1 MTIYKCTKEHGHVLS
16 VIKLPSPNRGTK
28 CCNLAFVRLHI
39 SKRHRSKLHKIFR
52 TCHPWPWLG
61 PPLTTMQYV
70 MYFLFCRWHHV
81 FMQWAKYREA
91 WSLQHSK
98 LFTVTSKVVLLNY
111 ALRDKVCYCLVITL
125 RTHPT
130 PVFQST
136 SQQYAFGH
144 FPHCDKN
151 KKWQHCWKL
160 MNIPTFSGMLACRRT
175 WQTLLLFRK

>member
-1 MTIYKCTKEHGHVLS
+1 MAAYRRVYDLRSPAGWLPVHRDQLRAQRS
-16 VIKLPSPNRGTK
+16 VSSMGSLYLI
-28 CCNLAFVRLHI
+28 
-39 SKRHRSKLHKIFR
+39 
-52 TCHPWPWLG
+52 
-61 PPLTTMQYV
+61 PPLAMARSSSDDNAVCYVLPVLQMTSCFHTMSKIQI
-70 MYFLFCRWHHV
+70 
-81 FMQWAKYREA
+81 EA

-98 LFTVTSKVVLLNY
+98 LFTVTSQVVLLNY

-125 RTHPT
+125 GTHPT

-136 SQQYAFGH
+136 SQQYAFRH

-151 KKWQHCWKL
+151 KKWQHRWKL